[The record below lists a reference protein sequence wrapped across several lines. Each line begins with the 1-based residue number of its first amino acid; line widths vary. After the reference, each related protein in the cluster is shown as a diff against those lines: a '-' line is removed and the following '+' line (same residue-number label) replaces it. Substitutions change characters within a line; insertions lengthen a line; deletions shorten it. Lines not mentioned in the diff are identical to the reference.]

1 MKKWKLALAAFIT
14 AAGISAPLAATQ
26 AEATDEM
33 AVQASLQKMTLNQKQ
48 FIQDIAPKAQELQKK
63 YQVLSSVSLAQAIV
77 ESNWGNSGLSTEA
90 NNLFGIKGSY
100 NGSSVTMSTKEYSG
114 DEVKQIDAAFR
125 AYPDREASLEDHTL
139 LFVNGTSGNPSL
151 YQAVLGETDYKKAA
165 LAIEEAGYA
174 TDPNYAE
181 VLIQTVEMFGLTAY
195 DDIYDH
201 MKKEESMLAYGT
213 IEEPKDYAV
222 WNLPSGMKD
231 AEKTASAASLKGKQL
246 RVGKKAEMQN
256 GSHWFEIYD
265 EQDKRIGWLEETAM
279 DVFYTAKNETN
290 FELKKYIIDSDQKIY
305 RYPVEDQKRVV
316 GEMKSYKGQ
325 KLEIDRRADVKNEY
339 WYRFKDK
346 DGQVIGW
353 SKAPGFSDNNPN
365 KTK

>member
-1 MKKWKLALAAFIT
+1 MT
-14 AAGISAPLAATQ
+14 AVGISAPLAATQ
-26 AEATDEM
+26 AEATDEI
-33 AVQASLQKMTLNQKQ
+33 AVQASLQKMTLNQQQ

-201 MKKEESMLAYGT
+201 MKKEESMLAYGAV
-213 IEEPKDYAV
+213 EEPKDYAV
-222 WNLPSGMKD
+222 WNLPSGMED
-231 AEKTASAASLKGKQL
+231 AEKTVPAESLKGKQL

-265 EQDKRIGWLEETAM
+265 EQDKRIGWLEENAM
-279 DVFYTAKNETN
+279 NVFYTTKNETD

-305 RYPVEDQKRVV
+305 RYPVEDQKRVA
-316 GEMKSYKGQ
+316 GEMKTYKGQ

-365 KTK
+365 KKK